1 MDSIIYFYLIN
12 NMDKMPT
19 IVIAR
24 DNKQVKLTENDC
36 VLNFDKENERIFKD
50 IAPQMDAYLLDE
62 YIDEATKIE
71 EIKRLFC
78 DMDFSNIL
86 IFYDLCKD
94 CDTIYILDRGLFK
107 AWALGLGL
115 YLYPRLNKRLSKEKL
130 RELFY
135 DYVVSQPSLK
145 PAAFGIFTVID
156 YGLYLNGMLLD
167 IIDEY
172 IATGKLVKL
181 GAVYKAEWF

>member
-1 MDSIIYFYLIN
+1 
-12 NMDKMPT
+12 MDKMPT
-19 IVIAR
+19 IVIAK
-24 DNKQVKLTENDC
+24 DHKEVKFTENDC
-36 VLNFDKENERIFKD
+36 VINFDKENEGIYKYTD
-50 IAPQMDAYLLDE
+50 TPQLDAYLLDE
-62 YIDEATKIE
+62 YIDKATKIE
-71 EIKRLFC
+71 EIRRLFC
-78 DMDFSNIL
+78 DMDFNDIL

-94 CDTIYILDRGLFK
+94 CDTIYILDKELFK

-115 YLYPRLNKRLSKEKL
+115 YLYPRVTKRLSKEKL

-135 DYVVSQPSLK
+135 DYVISQPSLK

-156 YGLYLNGMLLD
+156 YCLYLNGKLLD

-181 GAVYKAEWF
+181 GAIYKAEWF